1 VDGGRAETNGAQWRP
16 AVTRRSCDGAG
27 LLAALRAAVEN
38 LERHADEINELNVF
52 PVPDG
57 DTGSNM
63 VATVRVALAE
73 AEAAAGGTAAEIATA
88 IKRGALHGARGNSG
102 VITSQ
107 IFGGIAEALGGKKRF
122 NGLDLAFALRKGVER
137 SYQAVKEPVE
147 GTILTVIR
155 EAAEA
160 AVAAAERD
168 PDIETVLAATVDAAE
183 KSVAR
188 TPTLLPILREAG
200 VVDSGGQGLFRLFQG
215 ALMQLAGQAPMAE
228 ARPGTAPRLALMVA
242 GADEGHGY
250 ETVFFVRPSGRRRL
264 DLDALREHL
273 GEIGE
278 SVIVAGDGTEA
289 KVHIHNERPDQVIA
303 FGLSI
308 GTLTDIS
315 VVNLDHQTADVRD
328 RRVAELVRPAGAADG
343 PDERPGPGR
352 SPAPGP
358 AYGSGLPPVPPT
370 PPSIWIDPRARNGAT
385 LPMAIVAVASGDG
398 LEKEFRDRGVSAI
411 VRGGQTANPS
421 TGELLAAV
429 DRLNA
434 TEVVI
439 LPNNKNVMLAAR
451 QVVGLAT
458 RPIHVVPTRNAVE
471 GLEAILAVN
480 PALAVADNV
489 TRMTEQSR
497 GVQTLQVTTA
507 TRDAKVSGRRV
518 KRGQTI
524 VLDPDEGLVA
534 VHRDRTAA
542 ILAALATLRPG
553 FELVNLL
560 YGEGADLPEAEAV
573 AARVLDAFPGI
584 EVEVARGGQPLY
596 PFLLAVW

>member
-1 VDGGRAETNGAQWRP
+1 M
-16 AVTRRSCDGAG
+16 
-27 LLAALRAAVEN
+27 
-38 LERHADEINELNVF
+38 DEINDLNVF

-73 AEAAAGGTAAEIATA
+73 AEAAAGGTAAHIATA

-107 IFGGIAEALGGKKRF
+107 IFGGMAEALGGKKRF

-147 GTILTVIR
+147 GTILTVVR

-168 PDIETVLAATVDAAE
+168 PDLETVLAATVDAAE

-188 TPTLLPILREAG
+188 TPSLLPILREAG

-215 ALMQLAGQAPMAE
+215 ALMHLAGQAPAAD
-228 ARPGTAPRLALMVA
+228 ARPGTAPRLALVVA

-250 ETVFFVRPSGRRRL
+250 ETVFFVRPAGRRRL
-264 DLDALREHL
+264 DLDALRDQL

-303 FGLSI
+303 YGLSI

-328 RRVAELVRPAGAADG
+328 RRVGELVRPAGDAHPSEEGSA
-343 PDERPGPGR
+343 PGL
-352 SPAPGP
+352 PAPGRLR
-358 AYGSGLPPVPPT
+358 GSSLPPLSST

-385 LPMAIVAVASGDG
+385 MPMAIVAVASGDG

-421 TGELLAAV
+421 TGELLAAI

-451 QVVGLAT
+451 QVVELAT
-458 RPIHVVPTRNAVE
+458 KPIHVVPTRNAVE
-471 GLEAILAVN
+471 GLEAVLAVN

-489 TRMTEQSR
+489 ARMTEQSR
-497 GVQTLQVTTA
+497 SVQTLQVTTA

-534 VHRDRTAA
+534 VHRERTAA

-584 EVEVARGGQPLY
+584 EVDVARGGQPLY
-596 PFLLAVW
+596 PFLIAVW

>member
-1 VDGGRAETNGAQWRP
+1 
-16 AVTRRSCDGAG
+16 VTRRSCDGAG
-27 LLAALRAAVEN
+27 LLAAMRAAVEN
-38 LERHADEINELNVF
+38 IERHVDEINDLNVF

-73 AEAAAGGTAAEIATA
+73 AEGAAGGTAAEIATA

-107 IFGGIAEALGGKKRF
+107 IFGGMAEALGGKKRF

-137 SYQAVKEPVE
+137 AYQAVKEPVE
-147 GTILTVIR
+147 GTILTVVR

-168 PDIETVLAATVDAAE
+168 PDLETVLAATVDAAE

-188 TPTLLPILREAG
+188 TPSLLPILREAG

-215 ALMQLAGQAPMAE
+215 ALMHLAGQAPAAD
-228 ARPGTAPRLALMVA
+228 ARPGTVPRLALVVA
-242 GADEGHGY
+242 GVDEGHGY
-250 ETVFFVRPSGRRRL
+250 ETVFFVRPAGRRRL
-264 DLDALREHL
+264 DLDALRDHL

-278 SVIVAGDGTEA
+278 SVIVAGDRTEA

-303 FGLSI
+303 YGLSI

-328 RRVAELVRPAGAADG
+328 RRVGELVRPAGDAHG
-343 PDERPGPGR
+343 PEEEIAPGL
-352 SPAPGP
+352 PAPGS
-358 AYGSGLPPVPPT
+358 ARGSGLPPVPST
-370 PPSIWIDPRARNGAT
+370 PPSIWIDPRSRNGAT
-385 LPMAIVAVASGDG
+385 MPMAIVAVASGDG

-421 TGELLAAV
+421 TGELLAAI

-451 QVVGLAT
+451 QVVELAT
-458 RPIHVVPTRNAVE
+458 KPIHVVPTRNAVE
-471 GLEAILAVN
+471 GLEAVLAVN

-489 TRMTEQSR
+489 ARMTEQSR
-497 GVQTLQVTTA
+497 GVRTLQVTTA

-534 VHRDRTAA
+534 VHRERTAA

-573 AARVLDAFPGI
+573 AAKVLDAFPGS
-584 EVEVARGGQPLY
+584 EVDVARGGQPLY
-596 PFLLAVW
+596 PFLIAVW

>member
-1 VDGGRAETNGAQWRP
+1 M
-16 AVTRRSCDGAG
+16 TRRSCDGAG
-27 LLAALRAAVEN
+27 LLAAFRAAVEN
-38 LERHADEINELNVF
+38 LERHVDEINELNVF

-63 VATVRVALAE
+63 LATVRVALAE

-107 IFGGIAEALGGKKRF
+107 IFGGMAEALGGKKRF

-147 GTILTVIR
+147 GTILTVVR
-155 EAAEA
+155 DAADA

-168 PDIETVLAATVDAAE
+168 PDLETVLAATVDAAE

-188 TPTLLPILREAG
+188 TPTLLAVLREAG

-215 ALMQLAGQAPMAE
+215 ALLLLAGQAPGAD
-228 ARPGTAPRLALMVA
+228 ARPGPAPRLAFVVA

-250 ETVFFVRPSGRRRL
+250 ETVFFVRPSGRRLL
-264 DLDALREHL
+264 DLDALRDHL
-273 GEIGE
+273 GAVGE

-303 FGLSI
+303 YGLSI
-308 GTLTDIS
+308 GILTDIS

-328 RRVAELVRPAGAADG
+328 RRVGELVRPAPTSPGGDG
-343 PDERPGPGR
+343 QAEPDDAGQQSGQQSGQR
-352 SPAPGP
+352 SDRRSAQASAPGM
-358 AYGSGLPPVPPT
+358 LPPVPST
-370 PPSIWIDPRARNGAT
+370 PPSIWIDPRVRNGAT
-385 LPMAIVAVASGDG
+385 IPMAIVAVASGEG

-451 QVVGLAT
+451 QVVELAT

-471 GLEAILAVN
+471 GLEAVLAVN
-480 PALAVADNV
+480 PALAVAENV
-489 TRMTEQSR
+489 ARMTEQSR
-497 GVQTLQVTTA
+497 SVQTMQVTTA

-560 YGEGADLPEAEAV
+560 YGEGADLPEAEAL
-573 AARVLDAFPGI
+573 ARRVLEAFPG
-584 EVEVARGGQPLY
+584 VEVDVGRGGQPLY

>member
-1 VDGGRAETNGAQWRP
+1 M
-16 AVTRRSCDGAG
+16 TRRSCDGAG
-27 LLAALRAAVEN
+27 LLTAFRAAVEN
-38 LERHADEINELNVF
+38 LERHVDEINELNVF

-63 VATVRVALAE
+63 LATVRAALAE
-73 AEAAAGGTAAEIATA
+73 AESASGGTATEIATA

-102 VITSQ
+102 VIASQ
-107 IFGGIAEALGGKKRF
+107 IFGGMAEALGAKKRF

-147 GTILTVIR
+147 GTILTVVR
-155 EAAEA
+155 DAADT

-168 PDIETVLAATVDAAE
+168 RDIESVLAATVDAAE

-188 TPTLLPILREAG
+188 TPSLLAVLRDAG
-200 VVDSGGQGLFRLFQG
+200 VVDAGGQGLFRLFQG
-215 ALMQLAGQAPMAE
+215 ALMLLAGETPSAD
-228 ARPGTAPRLALMVA
+228 ARPGTAPRLAFVVA

-250 ETVFFVRPSGRRRL
+250 ETVFFVRPVGRRRL
-264 DLDALREHL
+264 DLDVLRERL
-273 GEIGE
+273 GQLGE

-289 KVHIHNERPDQVIA
+289 KIHIHNERPDEVIA
-303 FGLSI
+303 YGLSI
-308 GTLTDIS
+308 GTLADIS
-315 VVNLDHQTADVRD
+315 VVNLDHQSADVRD
-328 RRVAELVRPAGAADG
+328 RRVGELVGAASPGAGDG
-343 PDERPGPGR
+343 HDGQAERKAGSRR
-352 SPAPGP
+352 SSPVSTRAS
-358 AYGSGLPPVPPT
+358 ASGTLAAVPPT

-385 LPMAIVAVASGDG
+385 IPMAIAVASGDG

-434 TEVVI
+434 AEVVI

-451 QVVGLAT
+451 QVVELAT
-458 RPIHVVPTRNAVE
+458 KPIHVVPTRNAVE
-471 GLEAILAVN
+471 GLEAVLAVN

-489 TRMTEQSR
+489 ARMTDQSR
-497 GVQTLQVTTA
+497 TVQTMQVTTA

-518 KRGQTI
+518 KRGHTI

-560 YGEGADLPEAEAV
+560 YGEGADLPEAEAL
-573 AARVLDAFPGI
+573 ASRVLDAFPG
-584 EVEVARGGQPLY
+584 VEVDVGRGGQPLY

>member
-1 VDGGRAETNGAQWRP
+1 M
-16 AVTRRSCDGAG
+16 TRRSCYGAG
-27 LLAALRAAVEN
+27 LLTAFRAAVEN
-38 LERHADEINELNVF
+38 LERHVDEINELNVF

-63 VATVRVALAE
+63 LATVRAALAE
-73 AEAAAGGTAAEIATA
+73 AESASGGTATEIATA

-102 VITSQ
+102 VIASQ
-107 IFGGIAEALGGKKRF
+107 IFGGMAEALGAKKRF

-147 GTILTVIR
+147 GTILTVVR
-155 EAAEA
+155 DAADT

-168 PDIETVLAATVDAAE
+168 RDIESVLAATVDAAE

-188 TPTLLPILREAG
+188 TPSLLAVLRDAG
-200 VVDSGGQGLFRLFQG
+200 VVDAGGQGLFRLFQG
-215 ALMQLAGQAPMAE
+215 ALMLLAGETPSAD
-228 ARPGTAPRLALMVA
+228 ARPGTAPRLAFVVA

-250 ETVFFVRPSGRRRL
+250 ETVFFVRPVGRRRL
-264 DLDALREHL
+264 DLDVLRERL
-273 GEIGE
+273 GQLGE

-289 KVHIHNERPDQVIA
+289 KIHIHNERPDEVIA
-303 FGLSI
+303 YGLSI
-308 GTLTDIS
+308 GTLADIS
-315 VVNLDHQTADVRD
+315 VVNLDHQSADVRD
-328 RRVAELVRPAGAADG
+328 RRVGELVGAASPGAGDG
-343 PDERPGPGR
+343 HDGQAERKAGSRR
-352 SPAPGP
+352 SSPVSTRAS
-358 AYGSGLPPVPPT
+358 ASGTLAAVPPT

-385 LPMAIVAVASGDG
+385 IPMAIAVASGDG

-434 TEVVI
+434 AEVVI

-451 QVVGLAT
+451 QVVELAT
-458 RPIHVVPTRNAVE
+458 KPIHVVPTRNAVE
-471 GLEAILAVN
+471 GLEAVLAVN

-489 TRMTEQSR
+489 ARMTDQSR
-497 GVQTLQVTTA
+497 TVQTMQVTTA

-518 KRGQTI
+518 KRGHTI

-560 YGEGADLPEAEAV
+560 YGEGADLPEAEAL
-573 AARVLDAFPGI
+573 ASRVLDAFPG
-584 EVEVARGGQPLY
+584 VEVDVGRGGQPLY

>member
-1 VDGGRAETNGAQWRP
+1 M
-16 AVTRRSCDGAG
+16 
-27 LLAALRAAVEN
+27 RAAVEN
-38 LERHADEINELNVF
+38 LERHVDEINDLNVF

-73 AEAAAGGTAAEIATA
+73 AESAEGGSATEIATA

-107 IFGGIAEALGGKKRF
+107 IFGGMAEALGGKKRF

-137 SYQAVKEPVE
+137 AYQAVKEPIE
-147 GTILTVIR
+147 GTILTVVR

-168 PDIETVLAATVDAAE
+168 PDLETVLAATVDAAE

-188 TPTLLPILREAG
+188 TPSLLPILREAG
-200 VVDSGGQGLFRLFQG
+200 VVDSGGEGLFRLFQG
-215 ALMQLAGQAPMAE
+215 ALMHLAGQAPAAD
-228 ARPGTAPRLALMVA
+228 ARPGTAPRLALVVA

-250 ETVFFVRPSGRRRL
+250 ETVFFVRPAGRRRL
-264 DLDALREHL
+264 DLDALRDRL
-273 GEIGE
+273 GEMGE

-303 FGLSI
+303 YGLSI

-328 RRVAELVRPAGAADG
+328 RRVGELVRPAADAHAPEQEG
-343 PDERPGPGR
+343 GPGIA
-352 SPAPGP
+352 APSR
-358 AYGSGLPPVPPT
+358 ARGSGLPPVSST

-385 LPMAIVAVASGDG
+385 MPMAIVAVASGDG

-421 TGELLAAV
+421 TGELLAAI

-439 LPNNKNVMLAAR
+439 LPNNKNVMLAAK
-451 QVVGLAT
+451 QVVELAT
-458 RPIHVVPTRNAVE
+458 KPIHVVPTRNAVE
-471 GLEAILAVN
+471 GLEAVLAVN

-489 TRMTEQSR
+489 ARMTEQSR
-497 GVQTLQVTTA
+497 SVQTLQVTTA

-534 VHRDRTAA
+534 VHRERHRA

-573 AARVLDAFPGI
+573 AASVLDAFPGI
-584 EVEVARGGQPLY
+584 EVDVARGGQPLY
-596 PFLLAVW
+596 PFLIAVW

>member
-1 VDGGRAETNGAQWRP
+1 
-16 AVTRRSCDGAG
+16 VTRRSCDGAG
-27 LLAALRAAVEN
+27 LLAAFRAAVEN
-38 LERHADEINELNVF
+38 LERHVDEIDELNVF

-63 VATVRVALAE
+63 LATVRVALAE
-73 AEAAAGGTAAEIATA
+73 AEAASGSTAAEIATA

-102 VITSQ
+102 VIASQ
-107 IFGGIAEALGGKKRF
+107 IFGGMAEALGGKKRF

-137 SYQAVKEPVE
+137 SYQAVKEPIE
-147 GTILTVIR
+147 GTILTVVR
-155 EAAEA
+155 DAADA

-168 PDIETVLAATVDAAE
+168 PDLETVLAATVDAAE

-188 TPTLLPILREAG
+188 TPSLLAVLREAG
-200 VVDSGGQGLFRLFQG
+200 VVDAGGQGLFRLFQG
-215 ALMQLAGQAPMAE
+215 ALMLLAGEMPRVD
-228 ARPGTAPRLALMVA
+228 ARPGTAPRLAFVVA

-250 ETVFFVRPSGRRRL
+250 ETVFFVRPVGRRRL
-264 DLDALREHL
+264 DLDALRERL
-273 GEIGE
+273 GQIGE

-289 KVHIHNERPDQVIA
+289 KVHVHNERPDEVIA
-303 FGLSI
+303 HGLSI

-315 VVNLDHQTADVRD
+315 VVNLDHQTAAVRD
-328 RRVAELVRPAGAADG
+328 RRVDALVGPSTPRAEPAGDADALDQRPVERPAA
-343 PDERPGPGR
+343 
-352 SPAPGP
+352 ST
-358 AYGSGLPPVPPT
+358 GLPPAPST
-370 PPSIWIDPRARNGAT
+370 PPSMWIDPRARDGAT
-385 LPMAIVAVASGDG
+385 IPLAIVAVASGDG

-434 TEVVI
+434 AEVVI

-451 QVVGLAT
+451 QVVELAT

-471 GLEAILAVN
+471 GLEAVLAVN
-480 PALAVADNV
+480 PALGVADNV
-489 TRMTEQSR
+489 ARMTEQSR
-497 GVQTLQVTTA
+497 TVQTMQVTTA
-507 TRDAKVSGRRV
+507 TRDAKVTGRRV

-534 VHRDRTAA
+534 VHRDRAAA

-560 YGEGADLPEAEAV
+560 YGEGADLPEAEAL
-573 AARVLDAFPGI
+573 ARRVLEAFPG
-584 EVEVARGGQPLY
+584 VEVDVGRGGQPLY

>member
-1 VDGGRAETNGAQWRP
+1 M
-16 AVTRRSCDGAG
+16 TRRSCDGAG
-27 LLAALRAAVEN
+27 LLTAFRAAVEN
-38 LERHADEINELNVF
+38 LERHVDEINELNVF

-63 VATVRVALAE
+63 LATVRAALAE
-73 AEAAAGGTAAEIATA
+73 AESASGGTATEIATA

-102 VITSQ
+102 VIASQ
-107 IFGGIAEALGGKKRF
+107 IFGGMAEALGAKKRF

-147 GTILTVIR
+147 GTILTVVR
-155 EAAEA
+155 DAADA

-168 PDIETVLAATVDAAE
+168 RDIETVLAATVDAAE

-188 TPTLLPILREAG
+188 TPSLLAVLRDAG
-200 VVDSGGQGLFRLFQG
+200 VVDAGGQGLFRLFQG
-215 ALMQLAGQAPMAE
+215 ALMLLAGETPSAD
-228 ARPGTAPRLALMVA
+228 ARPGTAPRLAFVVA

-250 ETVFFVRPSGRRRL
+250 ETVFFVRPVGRRRL
-264 DLDALREHL
+264 DLDVLRERL
-273 GEIGE
+273 GQLGE

-289 KVHIHNERPDQVIA
+289 KIHIHNERPDEVIA
-303 FGLSI
+303 YGLSI
-308 GTLTDIS
+308 GTLADIS
-315 VVNLDHQTADVRD
+315 VVNLDQQSADVRD
-328 RRVAELVRPAGAADG
+328 RRVGELVGAVSPGAGDGHDGQAERKAGSRRSSPVSTRASASGTLAA
-343 PDERPGPGR
+343 
-352 SPAPGP
+352 
-358 AYGSGLPPVPPT
+358 VPPT

-385 LPMAIVAVASGDG
+385 IPMAIVAVASGDG

-434 TEVVI
+434 AEVVI

-451 QVVGLAT
+451 QVVELAT

-471 GLEAILAVN
+471 GLEAVLAVN

-489 TRMTEQSR
+489 ARMTDQSR
-497 GVQTLQVTTA
+497 TVQTMQVTTA

-518 KRGQTI
+518 KRGHTI

-560 YGEGADLPEAEAV
+560 YGEGADLPEAEAL
-573 AARVLDAFPGI
+573 ASRVLDAFPG
-584 EVEVARGGQPLY
+584 VEVDVGRGGQPLY

>member
-1 VDGGRAETNGAQWRP
+1 
-16 AVTRRSCDGAG
+16 VTRRSCDGDG

-38 LERHADEINELNVF
+38 LERHMDEINDLNVF

-107 IFGGIAEALGGKKRF
+107 IFGGMAEALGGKKRF

-168 PDIETVLAATVDAAE
+168 PDLETVLAATVDAAE

-188 TPTLLPILREAG
+188 TPSLLPILREAG

-215 ALMQLAGQAPMAE
+215 ALMHLAGQAPAAD
-228 ARPGTAPRLALMVA
+228 ARPGTAPRLALVVA

-250 ETVFFVRPSGRRRL
+250 ETVFFVRPASRRRL
-264 DLDALREHL
+264 DLDALRDHL

-303 FGLSI
+303 YGLSI

-328 RRVAELVRPAGAADG
+328 RRVGELVRPAGDPHPPEEGSA
-343 PDERPGPGR
+343 PGL
-352 SPAPGP
+352 PAPGR
-358 AYGSGLPPVPPT
+358 ARESSLPPVSST

-385 LPMAIVAVASGDG
+385 MPMAIVAVASGDG

-421 TGELLAAV
+421 TGELLAAI

-451 QVVGLAT
+451 QVVELAT
-458 RPIHVVPTRNAVE
+458 KPIHVVPTRNAVE
-471 GLEAILAVN
+471 GLEAVLAVN
-480 PALAVADNV
+480 PALAVADNLA
-489 TRMTEQSR
+489 RMTEQSR
-497 GVQTLQVTTA
+497 SVQTLQVTTA

-534 VHRDRTAA
+534 VHRERLAA
-542 ILAALATLRPG
+542 ILAALAALRPG

-560 YGEGADLPEAEAV
+560 YGQGADLPEAEAV

-584 EVEVARGGQPLY
+584 EVDVARGGQPLY
-596 PFLLAVW
+596 PFLIAVW

>member
-1 VDGGRAETNGAQWRP
+1 
-16 AVTRRSCDGAG
+16 VTRRSCDGDG

-38 LERHADEINELNVF
+38 LERHMDEINDLNVF

-73 AEAAAGGTAAEIATA
+73 AEAAAGGTAAEIAIA

-107 IFGGIAEALGGKKRF
+107 IFGGMAEALGGKKRF

-168 PDIETVLAATVDAAE
+168 PDLETVLAATVDAAE

-188 TPTLLPILREAG
+188 TPSLLPILREAG

-215 ALMQLAGQAPMAE
+215 ALMHLAGQAPAAD
-228 ARPGTAPRLALMVA
+228 ARPGTAPRLALVVA

-250 ETVFFVRPSGRRRL
+250 ETVFFVRPVSRRRL
-264 DLDALREHL
+264 DLDALRDHL

-303 FGLSI
+303 YGLSI

-328 RRVAELVRPAGAADG
+328 RRVGELVRPAGDAHPPEEGSA
-343 PDERPGPGR
+343 PGL
-352 SPAPGP
+352 PAPGR
-358 AYGSGLPPVPPT
+358 ARESSLPPVSST

-385 LPMAIVAVASGDG
+385 MPMAIVAVASGDG

-421 TGELLAAV
+421 TGELLAAI

-451 QVVGLAT
+451 QVVELAT
-458 RPIHVVPTRNAVE
+458 KPIHVVPTRNAVE
-471 GLEAILAVN
+471 GLEAVLAVN

-489 TRMTEQSR
+489 ARMTEQSR
-497 GVQTLQVTTA
+497 SVQTLQVTTA

-534 VHRDRTAA
+534 VHRERLAA
-542 ILAALATLRPG
+542 ILAALAALRPG

-584 EVEVARGGQPLY
+584 EVDVARGGQPLY
-596 PFLLAVW
+596 PFLIAVW

>member
-1 VDGGRAETNGAQWRP
+1 
-16 AVTRRSCDGAG
+16 VTRRSCDGAG
-27 LLAALRAAVEN
+27 LLTAFRAAVEN
-38 LERHADEINELNVF
+38 LERHVDEINELNVF

-63 VATVRVALAE
+63 LATVRAALAE
-73 AEAAAGGTAAEIATA
+73 AESASGGTATEIATA

-102 VITSQ
+102 VIASQ
-107 IFGGIAEALGGKKRF
+107 IFGGMAEALGAKKRF

-147 GTILTVIR
+147 GTILTVVR
-155 EAAEA
+155 DAADA

-168 PDIETVLAATVDAAE
+168 RDIETVLAATVDAAE

-188 TPTLLPILREAG
+188 TPSLLAVLRDAG
-200 VVDSGGQGLFRLFQG
+200 VVDAGGQGLFRLFQG
-215 ALMQLAGQAPMAE
+215 ALMLLAGETPSAD
-228 ARPGTAPRLALMVA
+228 ARPGTAPRLAFVVA

-250 ETVFFVRPSGRRRL
+250 ETVFFVRPVGRRRL
-264 DLDALREHL
+264 DLDVLRERL
-273 GEIGE
+273 GQLGE

-289 KVHIHNERPDQVIA
+289 KIHIHNERPDEVIA
-303 FGLSI
+303 YGLSI
-308 GTLTDIS
+308 GTLADIS
-315 VVNLDHQTADVRD
+315 VVNLDHQSADVRD
-328 RRVAELVRPAGAADG
+328 RRVGELVGAASPGAGDG
-343 PDERPGPGR
+343 HDGQAERKAGSRR
-352 SPAPGP
+352 SSPVSTRAS
-358 AYGSGLPPVPPT
+358 ASGTLAAVPPT

-385 LPMAIVAVASGDG
+385 IPMAIVAVASGDG

-434 TEVVI
+434 AEVVI

-451 QVVGLAT
+451 QVVELAT
-458 RPIHVVPTRNAVE
+458 KPIHVVPTRNAVE
-471 GLEAILAVN
+471 GLEAVLAVN

-489 TRMTEQSR
+489 ARMTDQSR
-497 GVQTLQVTTA
+497 TVQTMQVTTA

-518 KRGQTI
+518 KRGHTI

-560 YGEGADLPEAEAV
+560 YGEGADLPEAEAL
-573 AARVLDAFPGI
+573 ASRVLDAFPG
-584 EVEVARGGQPLY
+584 VEVDVGRGGQPLY

>member
-1 VDGGRAETNGAQWRP
+1 
-16 AVTRRSCDGAG
+16 VTRRSCDGDG
-27 LLAALRAAVEN
+27 LLAALRAAVDN
-38 LERHADEINELNVF
+38 LERHMDEINDLNVF

-107 IFGGIAEALGGKKRF
+107 IFGGMAEALGGKKRF

-160 AVAAAERD
+160 AIAAAERD
-168 PDIETVLAATVDAAE
+168 PDLETVLAATVDAAE

-188 TPTLLPILREAG
+188 TPSLLPILREAG
-200 VVDSGGQGLFRLFQG
+200 VVDSGGEGLFRLFQG
-215 ALMQLAGQAPMAE
+215 ALMHLAGQAPAAD
-228 ARPGTAPRLALMVA
+228 ARPGTAPRLALVVA

-250 ETVFFVRPSGRRRL
+250 ETVFFVRPASRRRL
-264 DLDALREHL
+264 DLDALRDHL

-303 FGLSI
+303 YGLSI

-328 RRVAELVRPAGAADG
+328 RRVRELVRPLGDAHAPEEG
-343 PDERPGPGR
+343 
-352 SPAPGP
+352 SAPGLP
-358 AYGSGLPPVPPT
+358 AAGRARESGLPPISST

-385 LPMAIVAVASGDG
+385 MPMAIVAVASGDG

-421 TGELLAAV
+421 TGELLAAI

-451 QVVGLAT
+451 QVVELAT
-458 RPIHVVPTRNAVE
+458 KPIHVVPTRNAVE
-471 GLEAILAVN
+471 GLEAVLAVN

-489 TRMTEQSR
+489 ARMTEQSR
-497 GVQTLQVTTA
+497 SVQTLQVTTA

-534 VHRDRTAA
+534 VHRERTAA
-542 ILAALATLRPG
+542 ILTALATLRPG

-573 AARVLDAFPGI
+573 AARVLEAFPGI
-584 EVEVARGGQPLY
+584 EVDVARGGQPLY
-596 PFLLAVW
+596 PFLIAVW

>member
-1 VDGGRAETNGAQWRP
+1 
-16 AVTRRSCDGAG
+16 VTRRSCDGDG

-38 LERHADEINELNVF
+38 LERHMDEINDLNVF

-107 IFGGIAEALGGKKRF
+107 IFGGMAEALGGKKRF

-168 PDIETVLAATVDAAE
+168 PDLETVLAATVDAAE

-188 TPTLLPILREAG
+188 TPSLLPILREAG

-215 ALMQLAGQAPMAE
+215 ALMHLAGQAPAAD
-228 ARPGTAPRLALMVA
+228 ARPGTAPRLALVVA

-250 ETVFFVRPSGRRRL
+250 ETVFFVRPASRRRL
-264 DLDALREHL
+264 DLDALRDHL

-303 FGLSI
+303 YGLSI

-328 RRVAELVRPAGAADG
+328 RRVGELVRPAGDPHPPEEGSA
-343 PDERPGPGR
+343 PGL
-352 SPAPGP
+352 PAPGR
-358 AYGSGLPPVPPT
+358 ARESSLPPVSST

-385 LPMAIVAVASGDG
+385 MPMAIVAVASGDG

-421 TGELLAAV
+421 TGELLAAI

-451 QVVGLAT
+451 QVVELAT
-458 RPIHVVPTRNAVE
+458 KPIHVVPTRNAVE
-471 GLEAILAVN
+471 GLEAVLAVN

-489 TRMTEQSR
+489 ARMTEQSR
-497 GVQTLQVTTA
+497 SVQTLQVTTA

-534 VHRDRTAA
+534 VHRERLAA
-542 ILAALATLRPG
+542 ILAALAALRPG

-560 YGEGADLPEAEAV
+560 YGESADLPEAEAV

-584 EVEVARGGQPLY
+584 EVDVARGGQPLY
-596 PFLLAVW
+596 PFLIAVW

>member
-1 VDGGRAETNGAQWRP
+1 
-16 AVTRRSCDGAG
+16 VTRRSCDGAG
-27 LLAALRAAVEN
+27 LLAAFRAAVEN
-38 LERHADEINELNVF
+38 LERHVDEINDLNVF

-63 VATVRVALAE
+63 LATVRVALAE
-73 AEAAAGGTAAEIATA
+73 AEAASGGTAAEIATA

-102 VITSQ
+102 VIVSQ
-107 IFGGIAEALGGKKRF
+107 IFGGMAEALGGKKRF

-147 GTILTVIR
+147 GTILTVVR
-155 EAAEA
+155 EAADA

-168 PDIETVLAATVDAAE
+168 ADLETVLAATVDAAE

-188 TPTLLPILREAG
+188 TPSLLAVLREAG

-215 ALMQLAGQAPMAE
+215 ALMLLAGQVPAAD
-228 ARPGTAPRLALMVA
+228 ARPATAPRLAFVVA

-250 ETVFFVRPSGRRRL
+250 ETVFFVRPAGRRRL
-264 DLDALREHL
+264 ELDALRERL
-273 GEIGE
+273 GQIGE

-289 KVHIHNERPDQVIA
+289 KIHIHNERPDEVIA
-303 FGLSI
+303 YGLSI

-315 VVNLDHQTADVRD
+315 VVNLDHQSAGVRD
-328 RRVAELVRPAGAADG
+328 RRVGELVGAAVTSIDSRPVGQPDSDG
-343 PDERPGPGR
+343 GHESSAGR
-352 SPAPGP
+352 RSGAAATRAPA
-358 AYGSGLPPVPPT
+358 SGTLPSVAST

-385 LPMAIVAVASGDG
+385 IPLAIVAVASGDG

-434 TEVVI
+434 AEVVI

-451 QVVGLAT
+451 QVVELAT
-458 RPIHVVPTRNAVE
+458 KPIHVVPTRNAVE
-471 GLEAILAVN
+471 GLEAVLAVN

-489 TRMTEQSR
+489 ARMTEQS
-497 GVQTLQVTTA
+497 GTVQTMQVTTA

-524 VLDPDEGLVA
+524 VLDPDDGLVA

-560 YGEGADLPEAEAV
+560 YGEGADLQEAEAL
-573 AARVLDAFPGI
+573 AKRVLETFPG
-584 EVEVARGGQPLY
+584 VEVDVGRGGQPLY
-596 PFLLAVW
+596 PYLLAVW

>member
-1 VDGGRAETNGAQWRP
+1 M
-16 AVTRRSCDGAG
+16 TRRSCDGAG
-27 LLAALRAAVEN
+27 LLTAFRAAVEN
-38 LERHADEINELNVF
+38 LERHVDEINELNVF

-63 VATVRVALAE
+63 LATVRAALAE
-73 AEAAAGGTAAEIATA
+73 AESASGGTATEIATA

-102 VITSQ
+102 VIASQ
-107 IFGGIAEALGGKKRF
+107 IFGGMAEALGAKKRF

-147 GTILTVIR
+147 GTILTVVR
-155 EAAEA
+155 DAADA

-168 PDIETVLAATVDAAE
+168 RDIETVLAATVDAAE

-188 TPTLLPILREAG
+188 TPSLLAVLRDAG
-200 VVDSGGQGLFRLFQG
+200 VVDAGGQGLFRLFQG
-215 ALMQLAGQAPMAE
+215 ALMLLAGETPSAD
-228 ARPGTAPRLALMVA
+228 ARPGTAPRLAFVVA

-250 ETVFFVRPSGRRRL
+250 ETVFFVRPVGRRRL
-264 DLDALREHL
+264 DLDVLRERL
-273 GEIGE
+273 GQLGE

-289 KVHIHNERPDQVIA
+289 KIHIHNERPDEVIA
-303 FGLSI
+303 YGLSI
-308 GTLTDIS
+308 GTLADIS
-315 VVNLDHQTADVRD
+315 VVNLDHQSADVRD
-328 RRVAELVRPAGAADG
+328 RRVGELVGAVSPGAGDGHDGQAERKAGSRRSSPVSTRASASGTLAA
-343 PDERPGPGR
+343 
-352 SPAPGP
+352 
-358 AYGSGLPPVPPT
+358 VPPT

-385 LPMAIVAVASGDG
+385 IPMAIVAVASGDG

-434 TEVVI
+434 AEVVI

-451 QVVGLAT
+451 QVVELAT

-471 GLEAILAVN
+471 GLEAVLAVN

-489 TRMTEQSR
+489 ARMTDQSR
-497 GVQTLQVTTA
+497 TVQTMQVTTA

-518 KRGQTI
+518 KRGHTI

-560 YGEGADLPEAEAV
+560 YGEGADLPEAEAL
-573 AARVLDAFPGI
+573 ASRVLDAFPG
-584 EVEVARGGQPLY
+584 VEVDVGRGGQPLY

>member
-1 VDGGRAETNGAQWRP
+1 M
-16 AVTRRSCDGAG
+16 
-27 LLAALRAAVEN
+27 L
-38 LERHADEINELNVF
+38 
-52 PVPDG
+52 
-57 DTGSNM
+57 
-63 VATVRVALAE
+63 
-73 AEAAAGGTAAEIATA
+73 
-88 IKRGALHGARGNSG
+88 
-102 VITSQ
+102 
-107 IFGGIAEALGGKKRF
+107 
-122 NGLDLAFALRKGVER
+122 
-137 SYQAVKEPVE
+137 
-147 GTILTVIR
+147 
-155 EAAEA
+155 
-160 AVAAAERD
+160 
-168 PDIETVLAATVDAAE
+168 
-183 KSVAR
+183 
-188 TPTLLPILREAG
+188 
-200 VVDSGGQGLFRLFQG
+200 
-215 ALMQLAGQAPMAE
+215 LAGQAPAAD
-228 ARPGTAPRLALMVA
+228 ARPATAPRLAFVVA

-264 DLDALREHL
+264 DLDALRERL
-273 GEIGE
+273 GQIGE

-303 FGLSI
+303 YGLSV

-315 VVNLDHQTADVRD
+315 VVNLDHQSADVRD
-328 RRVAELVRPAGAADG
+328 RRVGELVGAA
-343 PDERPGPGR
+343 
-352 SPAPGP
+352 SA
-358 AYGSGLPPVPPT
+358 GSGDARGDDRPDRQTGGRRSGPTSTRASASGTLAPVPST

-385 LPMAIVAVASGDG
+385 IPLAIVAVASGDG

-421 TGELLAAV
+421 TGELLAAI

-434 TEVVI
+434 AEIVI

-451 QVVGLAT
+451 QVVELAT
-458 RPIHVVPTRNAVE
+458 RPVHVVPTRNAVE

-489 TRMTEQSR
+489 ARMTEQSR
-497 GVQTLQVTTA
+497 TVQTMQVTTA

-534 VHRDRTAA
+534 VHRDRAAA

-560 YGEGADLPEAEAV
+560 YGEGADLPEAEAL
-573 AARVLDAFPGI
+573 AAHVLEAFPGI
-584 EVEVARGGQPLY
+584 EVDVGRGGQPLY

>member
-1 VDGGRAETNGAQWRP
+1 
-16 AVTRRSCDGAG
+16 VTRRSCDGDG

-38 LERHADEINELNVF
+38 LERHMDEINDLNVF

-107 IFGGIAEALGGKKRF
+107 IFGGMAEALGGKKRF

-168 PDIETVLAATVDAAE
+168 PDLETVLAATVDAAE

-188 TPTLLPILREAG
+188 TPSLLPILREAG

-215 ALMQLAGQAPMAE
+215 ALMHLAGQAPAAD
-228 ARPGTAPRLALMVA
+228 ARPGTAPRLALVVA

-250 ETVFFVRPSGRRRL
+250 ETVFFVRPASRRRL
-264 DLDALREHL
+264 DLDALRDHL

-303 FGLSI
+303 YGLSI

-328 RRVAELVRPAGAADG
+328 RRVGELVRPAGDPHPPEEGSA
-343 PDERPGPGR
+343 PGL
-352 SPAPGP
+352 PAPGR
-358 AYGSGLPPVPPT
+358 ARESSLPPVSST

-385 LPMAIVAVASGDG
+385 MPMAIVAVASGDG

-421 TGELLAAV
+421 TGELLAAI

-451 QVVGLAT
+451 QVVELAT
-458 RPIHVVPTRNAVE
+458 KPIHVVPTRNAVE
-471 GLEAILAVN
+471 GLEAVLAVN
-480 PALAVADNV
+480 PALAVADNLA
-489 TRMTEQSR
+489 RMTEQSR
-497 GVQTLQVTTA
+497 SVQTLQVTTA

-534 VHRDRTAA
+534 VHRERLAA
-542 ILAALATLRPG
+542 ILAALAALRPG

-560 YGEGADLPEAEAV
+560 YGESADLPEAEAV

-584 EVEVARGGQPLY
+584 EVDVARGGQPLY
-596 PFLLAVW
+596 PFLIAVW